1 MKKIFSFLLLGLLLS
16 VGNAWAETAGFTLG
30 SASTVPI
37 AAGASP
43 ATTTTSGSASETWN
57 IEITGTW
64 NSSSMQ
70 GTAPNKSWQMGKNG
84 GAITSAIFS
93 TSGISGTITSIV
105 VTCSSYQAKAKVNC
119 TVNGSAFGTQ
129 GQATPSWTTVGNVT
143 FNGSAS
149 GEIEVTIDNSASG
162 ARAVYLRSIT
172 VTYSTGGSE
181 LADNDLALTDAPI
194 ALNFDLYNNSDPQ
207 VINYTTSSTGAVS
220 IANSEYATFTINQ
233 NNKTITVTPT
243 AVTPSVQTITVS
255 QAADETYKAGS
266 ATFTISIANSAPVP
280 NNNISDITAAGTYN
294 VQGTIVAKSQRGF
307 IVGDGTGYVY
317 YYNQNYTQAD
327 YNIGDIVKLSG
338 QVVVYGGVFEFNSTT
353 TITAATESSYVAE
366 NPTVLTGAQMD
377 SRVGSTTPAQLSN
390 YVQYQGILTVEN
402 TRYNI
407 TSIDGATTAIG
418 SISYP
423 INTDFT
429 SLNGKVVTVKGY
441 YVGISTSTYYNT
453 MIGSIEEVPQPT
465 ISFNPN
471 SLSVDADEHDGT
483 IDVSYHN
490 FTLASAEVIL
500 CDAEGA
506 AASYSWLVAD
516 IDNQN
521 NIYYI
526 IDENEG
532 VGRTAYMK
540 VVAMDSESN
549 IISSSLIT
557 VTQGACL
564 YATLPFAFDGGR
576 ADVENTP
583 GLTQDGL
590 DSDYGSS
597 PKLKFNTTGDYL
609 VLRLNEAA
617 GVLTFDVKGNSFAGG
632 TFSVQVSNDGS
643 EYSNLDAITTLA
655 STTANM
661 AYSLAAGVRYI
672 KWIYTEKS
680 AGNVALGN
688 IKVRKPAE
696 ASITLGTNGWS
707 TYAIDYTCTLSGAEV
722 YKAAYNE
729 QQNAV
734 VLTEVENA
742 VVPANA
748 GIILKGTEG
757 ATVTITPSNAA
768 ASDFAGNELVGVLTP
783 TLAQA
788 NWYVL
793 ATNLDGDGLTKF
805 HNCYAGIEI
814 PANKA
819 YMVIGEATAPSIRII
834 EAGNEATDIQ
844 NVEGA
849 EKAVKFM
856 ENGQLYIL
864 KNGVVYDAMGKTVR

>member
-1 MKKIFSFLLLGLLLS
+1 M
-16 VGNAWAETAGFTLG
+16 
-30 SASTVPI
+30 
-37 AAGASP
+37 
-43 ATTTTSGSASETWN
+43 
-57 IEITGTW
+57 
-64 NSSSMQ
+64 
-70 GTAPNKSWQMGKNG
+70 
-84 GAITSAIFS
+84 
-93 TSGISGTITSIV
+93 
-105 VTCSSYQAKAKVNC
+105 
-119 TVNGSAFGTQ
+119 
-129 GQATPSWTTVGNVT
+129 
-143 FNGSAS
+143 
-149 GEIEVTIDNSASG
+149 
-162 ARAVYLRSIT
+162 
-172 VTYSTGGSE
+172 
-181 LADNDLALTDAPI
+181 ADNDLALTDAPI

>member
-37 AAGASP
+37 AAGDSP

>member
-194 ALNFDLYNNSDPQ
+194 VLNFDLYNNSDPQ

-317 YYNQNYTQAD
+317 YYNQYYTQAD

-696 ASITLGTNGWS
+696 ASITRGTNGWS